1 MDNIATL
8 RQRVADK
15 ATYGVRCSRDLNH
28 LAELED
34 AARAPLV
41 RLARKVMLGAVMVIL
56 LVVSYAPIVIPAVNY
71 FVGV

>member
-8 RQRVADK
+8 RQRAAYK
-15 ATYGVRCSRDLNH
+15 ATYGVRCSRDLNR